1 LISDKK
7 ESLLT
12 VTKNDLE
19 HQFKFE
25 VAAMPGGEVVKRCF
39 DCGTCAGVCPVS
51 EAESAFDPRRIIHMI
66 RMGLKDRLL
75 GSEAIWYCSNCDT
88 CAFVC
93 PQEVQFSSVVRALR
107 QMAVNEGYIDRGAF
121 EQLGT
126 GPCKA
131 SCPANISI
139 CGFIAA
145 ISQGQYAEGL
155 KLIKREMPF
164 PAVCGRVCPHPCESQ
179 CNRGK
184 VDESIAIEYLKRFL
198 ADVDLASDA
207 QYLPA
212 IKDQKDAS
220 VAIVGAGPAGLT
232 AAYYLAIEGYGVTIF
247 EKLPVAGGMMAV
259 GIPEYRLP
267 RNVLQAEIDVIKKLG
282 VEIKLNVE
290 IGKDLSFEDMK
301 KDFKAVFI
309 SVGCHQAVK
318 LGIPGEDELDGVVD
332 CITFLREINLGN
344 PPGDRG
350 RLVVLGGGN
359 AAIDSAR
366 VAKRLGYDPVAI
378 LYRRTREEMPAS
390 PWEVEEAIEEGI
402 DLEFLTAPVRI
413 VGGSGKVTG
422 LECVRMAMGEPD
434 ESGRRKPSPIAG
446 SEFTVQADVI
456 VVAIGQR
463 SELSFLGNGH
473 GVNISSKNTIEV
485 DPLTAAT
492 NIPGIFAGGD
502 VASGPKIVVEAV
514 AFGKRAAISIDRYLK
529 GQDIKIGRGM
539 EWKGMA
545 FEPDHVVAPSPRQA
559 MPRLPLSERT
569 RGFHEVDLG
578 FNEEQATQEA
588 LRCLRLCG
596 MQKGKE
602 SQRQK

>member
-1 LISDKK
+1 
-7 ESLLT
+7 LT
-12 VTKNDLE
+12 VTKNDVQ

-25 VAAMPGGEVVKRCF
+25 VTAMPGGEVVNRCF

-66 RMGLKDRLL
+66 KMGLKNRLL
-75 GSEAIWYCSNCDT
+75 RSEAIWNCSHCDT

-93 PQEVQFSSVVRALR
+93 PQDVQFSSVVRVLR
-107 QMAVNEGYIDRGAF
+107 EMAVKEGYVDPSAF

-139 CGFIAA
+139 CGFITA
-145 ISQGQYAEGL
+145 ISHGQYAEGL

-164 PAVCGRVCPHPCESQ
+164 PGVCGRVCPHPCEEA

-184 VDESIAIEYLKRFL
+184 MDEPIAIEYLKRFL
-198 ADVDLASDA
+198 ADVDISSDTR
-207 QYLPA
+207 YLPE
-212 IKDQKDAS
+212 IKGQKEDK

-232 AAYYLAIEGYGVTIF
+232 AAYYLAIEGYRVTVF

-267 RNVLQAEIDVIKKLG
+267 RNILQAEIDVIKNLG
-282 VEIKLNVE
+282 VDIKLNFE
-290 IGKDLSFEDMK
+290 IGKDLSFEDMR
-301 KDFKAVFI
+301 KDYKAVFI
-309 SVGCHQAVK
+309 SVGCHEAMK
-318 LGIPGEDELDGVVD
+318 LGIPGEDDFEGVVD
-332 CITFLREINLGN
+332 CITFLKDINLGT
-344 PPGDRG
+344 PPAYTG

-366 VAKRLGYDPVAI
+366 VAKRLRYDDVTI

-390 PWEVEEAIEEGI
+390 PWEIEEAIEEGI
-402 DLEFLTAPVRI
+402 DLEFLTAPLRI
-413 VGGSGKVTG
+413 VGSNGKVTG
-422 LECVRMAMGEPD
+422 LECIRMAMGEPD
-434 ESGRRKPSPIAG
+434 ESGRKKPIAVEG

-456 VVAIGQR
+456 VAAIGQR

-473 GVNISSKNTIEV
+473 GINVSGRNTIEA
-485 DPLTAAT
+485 DPVTAAT

-502 VASGPKIVVEAV
+502 VASGPRIVVEAV
-514 AFGKRAAISIDRYLK
+514 SFGKQAAISIDRYLK
-529 GQDIKIGRGM
+529 GEDIGSGRSKN
-539 EWKGMA
+539 WKGMA
-545 FEPDHVVAPSPRQA
+545 FEPDHAEPLARQP
-559 MPRLPLSERT
+559 MSRLPLTQRSRA
-569 RGFHEVDLG
+569 FNEVDLG
-578 FNEEQATQEA
+578 FNEEQATNEA

-602 SQRQK
+602 SKT